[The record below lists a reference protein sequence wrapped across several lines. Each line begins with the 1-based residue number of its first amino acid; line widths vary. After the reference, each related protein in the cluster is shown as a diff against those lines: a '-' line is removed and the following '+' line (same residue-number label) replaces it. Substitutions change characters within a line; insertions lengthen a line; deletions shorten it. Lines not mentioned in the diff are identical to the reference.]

1 MEDTTKKDTEGAAAT
16 PAPANKDDEAKAKV
30 MVPPLIAA
38 GKRLERLLGG
48 GKATAATS
56 SSTKDGT
63 SNGSSGGGAGGLP
76 GTGSAATLTST
87 VEAVLHT
94 NPPKIVRRWLGTS
107 SGAAKDAALTD
118 VVGAADA
125 LLDPAGA
132 AGRGREVLLSLGV
145 APPPAAMDVD
155 GEEEEKK
162 SDDDEDDDKK
172 AAAGPTYLVAAA
184 REVEA
189 YLLSLATR
197 LLLQSADAGDA
208 AKAWTVS
215 GAALDILR
223 GHMDAAAA
231 ATARAGAAGA
241 LGGAA
246 TGSSSVGGLGSKGL
260 EPLLARLYRYRCL
273 VAEKIAADGTV
284 DAETL
289 RSELVT
295 AHRLACLRRDV
306 DTQSTVLNLLLREL
320 LAADQVEQAHKLLSN
335 STFPD
340 AASNNQLCRYLHYSG
355 RIQALRL
362 EYTSAFSNL
371 SQCLRK
377 SPTNTG
383 LGFRIATQRLL
394 VVVQLLMGEIPE
406 RTDFLAEGMRTEL
419 NPYMKI
425 TQAVRRGDLAVF
437 HETVSAFADR
447 FKADG
452 TYTLISRL
460 AHSVVKAGL
469 RRLNVSY
476 SRISLED
483 VTKRLGLPSIE
494 SAEFVVAKAVR
505 DGVIDAT
512 IDRAE
517 QYVQSHDLVDV
528 YATTEPAEAFH
539 RRIAYCLT
547 MHNDAVRGMRYPPDA
562 YKKQLEASRGNIP
575 KDDDDKTDEEK
586 AKEIED
592 ELYEDE

>member
-1 MEDTTKKDTEGAAAT
+1 MTMEDTSKKDAEGAAAT
-16 PAPANKDDEAKAKV
+16 PAPANKDDEAKPKV
-30 MVPPLIAA
+30 VVPPLIAA

-48 GKATAATS
+48 GKAATAATS

-63 SNGSSGGGAGGLP
+63 SSGGGGAGGLP

-87 VEAVLHT
+87 VEAVLHS

-162 SDDDEDDDKK
+162 SDDDEDDKK

-189 YLLSLATR
+189 YLLSLAIR

-215 GAALDILR
+215 GAALEILR

-241 LGGAA
+241 LGGAS
-246 TGSSSVGGLGSKGL
+246 TGSSGGASSSVGGLGSKGL

-284 DAETL
+284 DAEAL

-320 LAADQVEQAHKLLSN
+320 LAADQGEL
-335 STFPD
+335 
-340 AASNNQLCRYLHYSG
+340 
-355 RIQALRL
+355 
-362 EYTSAFSNL
+362 
-371 SQCLRK
+371 
-377 SPTNTG
+377 
-383 LGFRIATQRLL
+383 AT
-394 VVVQLLMGEIPE
+394 
-406 RTDFLAEGMRTEL
+406 
-419 NPYMKI
+419 
-425 TQAVRRGDLAVF
+425 
-437 HETVSAFADR
+437 
-447 FKADG
+447 
-452 TYTLISRL
+452 
-460 AHSVVKAGL
+460 
-469 RRLNVSY
+469 
-476 SRISLED
+476 
-483 VTKRLGLPSIE
+483 
-494 SAEFVVAKAVR
+494 
-505 DGVIDAT
+505 
-512 IDRAE
+512 
-517 QYVQSHDLVDV
+517 
-528 YATTEPAEAFH
+528 
-539 RRIAYCLT
+539 
-547 MHNDAVRGMRYPPDA
+547 
-562 YKKQLEASRGNIP
+562 
-575 KDDDDKTDEEK
+575 
-586 AKEIED
+586 
-592 ELYEDE
+592 